1 MSTLKDAW
9 KKVGDDI
16 ETIGKDLEKS
26 IVKTVKT
33 GAKAVS
39 DWANKEDEDE
49 KKDAPKADV
58 VVESVE
64 KKE

>member
-1 MSTLKDAW
+1 MSTLKDSW
-9 KKVGDDI
+9 KKVGEDI

-26 IVKTVKT
+26 IVKTVKQ

-39 DWANKEDEDE
+39 DWANKADDD
-49 KKDAPKADV
+49 DAPKAEV
-58 VVESVE
+58 VIDPED

>member
-26 IVKTVKT
+26 IVKTVKQ

-39 DWANKEDEDE
+39 DWANKEDEGE
-49 KKDAPKADV
+49 KQDAPKADV
-58 VVESVE
+58 VIDSEE

>member
-1 MSTLKDAW
+1 MSKLKDVW
-9 KKVGDDI
+9 RKVGEDI
-16 ETIGKDLEKS
+16 ETLGDDLEKS

-39 DWANKEDEDE
+39 DWANSEDEDE
-49 KKDAPKADV
+49 KKADV
-58 VVESVE
+58 VVEPGE

>member
-58 VVESVE
+58 VVESEE

>member
-49 KKDAPKADV
+49 KKDASKADV
-58 VVESVE
+58 IIDSEE

>member
-1 MSTLKDAW
+1 MSTLKDTW

-26 IVKTVKT
+26 IVKTVKQ
-33 GAKAVS
+33 GAKVVS
-39 DWANKEDEDE
+39 DWANKEDDDE

-58 VVESVE
+58 VIDSEE

>member
-58 VVESVE
+58 VVESEE
-64 KKE
+64 KKD